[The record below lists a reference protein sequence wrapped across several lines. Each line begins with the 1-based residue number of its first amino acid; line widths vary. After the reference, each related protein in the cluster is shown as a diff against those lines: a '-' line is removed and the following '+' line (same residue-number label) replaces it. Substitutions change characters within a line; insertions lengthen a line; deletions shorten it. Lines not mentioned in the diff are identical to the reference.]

1 MLKGFKD
8 FILRGNVIELSIAVV
23 VGTAFTAL
31 VSAFTS
37 NIVNPI
43 IAAAGGVETEGLGF
57 PIWPGNQK
65 TFVNFGAVITAFV
78 TFLITAAVVYFIFVA
93 PMNRINT
100 IVKRRLATMEPEEES
115 VPADTALLVEIRDLL
130 ARLAAPERTRE
141 HPTGHMA
148 DYTGEH
154 TASHAGEHAG
164 EHTAEHAGGR
174 SRWTD

>member
-43 IAAAGGVETEGLGF
+43 LAAAGGVQTQGLGF
-57 PIWPGNQK
+57 HIWPGNDK
-65 TFVNFGAVITAFV
+65 TFVNIGAVVTAFL

-93 PMNRINT
+93 PMNRINRM
-100 IVKRRLATMEPEEES
+100 VKSRLSAAEPEEEPI
-115 VPADTALLVEIRDLL
+115 PADTALLAEIRDLL
-130 ARLAAPERTRE
+130 ANLAGPEAGANRARVGE
-141 HPTGHMA
+141 HPE
-148 DYTGEH
+148 GEYPSGEYPSGKAQS
-154 TASHAGEHAG
+154 TEPAGVASRTHA
-164 EHTAEHAGGR
+164 
-174 SRWTD
+174 

>member
-43 IAAAGGVETEGLGF
+43 IAAAGGVETDGLGF
-57 PIWPGNQK
+57 RIWSGNDK

-93 PMNRINT
+93 PMNRINHM
-100 IVKRRLATMEPEEES
+100 VKKRLATAEPGEKPL
-115 VPADTALLVEIRDLL
+115 PADTALLAEIRDLL
-130 ARLAAPERTRE
+130 TQIAGPEHGRT
-141 HPTGHMA
+141 G
-148 DYTGEH
+148 GH
-154 TASHAGEHAG
+154 TAPVRAGDLAVQTAGE
-164 EHTAEHAGGR
+164 R
-174 SRWTD
+174 SR

>member
-1 MLKGFKD
+1 MFKGFKN

-31 VSAFTS
+31 VGAFTS

-57 PIWPGNQK
+57 PIWPGNEK
-65 TFVNFGAVITAFV
+65 TFVNFGAVVTAFV

-100 IVKRRLATMEPEEES
+100 MVKKRVSPAEPEEAPL
-115 VPADTALLVEIRDLL
+115 PADTALLAEIRDLL
-130 ARLAAPERTRE
+130 AQLAGAAGTAGTQG
-141 HPTGHMA
+141 TGAQPQGQHA
-148 DYTGEH
+148 AEDQATGSDH
-154 TASHAGEHAG
+154 R
-164 EHTAEHAGGR
+164 AESSGQHVR
-174 SRWTD
+174 